1 MGFTDLNRFYIGE
14 FMVREID
21 VVKVWDEAAESWIE
35 FVREGKDYYR
45 EGLNNPATFRL
56 IGNVKGKRVLD
67 LACGEGYNTRILARK
82 GAVVVGVD
90 FSEKMIERARKDESV
105 DRLGITY
112 LVSDAADLKELP
124 SSHFDLV
131 TCFMSLHDIERYED
145 AVSEVARVLNKK
157 GRFVFSIPH
166 PCFEGIMK
174 DRKGWRNISGMR
186 YDEEAENLGEG
197 ASSQLEKRS
206 YFEVVRYEVFWTMER
221 ITKPFKTVSFHR
233 TLTDYFQALHRNGL
247 LVLRLIEP
255 RPTLKAAA
263 KYPQLKK
270 VRRIPQSAIIETMK
284 MKEKVR

>member
-112 LVSDAADLKELP
+112 LVSDA
-124 SSHFDLV
+124 V
-131 TCFMSLHDIERYED
+131 T
-145 AVSEVARVLNKK
+145 
-157 GRFVFSIPH
+157 
-166 PCFEGIMK
+166 
-174 DRKGWRNISGMR
+174 
-186 YDEEAENLGEG
+186 
-197 ASSQLEKRS
+197 
-206 YFEVVRYEVFWTMER
+206 
-221 ITKPFKTVSFHR
+221 
-233 TLTDYFQALHRNGL
+233 
-247 LVLRLIEP
+247 
-255 RPTLKAAA
+255 
-263 KYPQLKK
+263 
-270 VRRIPQSAIIETMK
+270 
-284 MKEKVR
+284 